1 MEAGAGPEALV
12 AGSAGVSLSNKT
24 ADWWW
29 LADSAMY
36 LTWADP
42 VGTYLYKSM
51 LFLEGLVHKDHS
63 FAMLFGLLLSAWM
76 PVSRLTEKPVTELA
90 G

>member
-29 LADSAMY
+29 RADSAMY

-51 LFLEGLVHKDHS
+51 LFLRGTGPQGPFICNAFWSPSIRVDACFTIDRE
-63 FAMLFGLLLSAWM
+63 ACY
-76 PVSRLTEKPVTELA
+76 
-90 G
+90 